1 MGRKSKNKTYEQIL
15 QENRVRS
22 KKYYELYKNEL
33 NRKSMVRY
41 NKLKNDSL
49 LKNNP

>member
-1 MGRKSKNKTYEQIL
+1 MGRKSLNRTYEQL
-15 QENRVRS
+15 LEHRRLLAN
-22 KKYYELYKNEL
+22 KYYAI
-33 NRKSMVRY
+33 NRDSVNQKRRAIY